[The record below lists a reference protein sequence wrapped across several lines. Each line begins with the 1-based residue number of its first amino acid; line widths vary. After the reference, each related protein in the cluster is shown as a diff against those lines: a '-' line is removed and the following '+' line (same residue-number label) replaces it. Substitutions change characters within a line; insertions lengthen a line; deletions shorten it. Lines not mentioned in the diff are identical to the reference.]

1 MEPHG
6 QPAARNLQKDIPLA
20 SQAARQSDA
29 IRSEDLFRGQT
40 EVRVL
45 HRGDEYRLRIT
56 RQGKL
61 ILTK

>member
-1 MEPHG
+1 MSG
-6 QPAARNLQKDIPLA
+6 SSQPPSA
-20 SQAARQSDA
+20 SKSAGLMPKQQTPAVIDTTEMFA
-29 IRSEDLFRGQT
+29 GGT

-45 HRGDEYRLRIT
+45 HRGQEYRLRIT